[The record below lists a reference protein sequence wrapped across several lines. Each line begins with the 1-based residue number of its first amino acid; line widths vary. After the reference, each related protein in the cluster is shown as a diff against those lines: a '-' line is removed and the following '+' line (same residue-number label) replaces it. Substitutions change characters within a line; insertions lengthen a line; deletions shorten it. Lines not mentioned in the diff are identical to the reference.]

1 MTREELEN
9 NFFPRVP
16 FAVITIRRPKS
27 KLVSL
32 SHLHGC
38 IGVRELRFYFDV
50 GPTPFNDR
58 RRFLAPV
65 RQATNAVQFVND
77 VKNHCS
83 ILVCQCESGD
93 NLAAS
98 IAQPISEWL
107 GTPILVCKAEFG
119 TNRHV
124 TTLVEM
130 AIEWSRIEKSLT
142 AKSE

>member
-9 NFFPRVP
+9 HFFRREPY
-16 FAVITIRRPKS
+16 ALITIRRPKS
-27 KLVSL
+27 KFVNLSL
-32 SHLHGC
+32 LDGC
-38 IGVRELRFYFDV
+38 VGIRELLFYFDV
-50 GPTPFNDR
+50 GSTPFNDR

-65 RQATNAVQFVND
+65 RQATNLVRFVND
-77 VKNHCS
+77 IKNHCS

-93 NLAAS
+93 SLATS
-98 IAQPISEWL
+98 IAQPLSRWL
-107 GTPILVCKAEFG
+107 ETPIMVGKKDFG
-119 TNRHV
+119 INRHV